1 MNNFLNAENLKG
13 RVADVSDAQ
22 LVNLYFNSELNFVQK
37 IDTIYKDS
45 VILKKKDG
53 QKILI
58 FDFKQGKY
66 RF

>member
-1 MNNFLNAENLKG
+1 MNNFLNAKNLQG
-13 RVADVSDAQ
+13 RAADVSDAQ

>member
-1 MNNFLNAENLKG
+1 MNNFLNAKNLQG

>member
-1 MNNFLNAENLKG
+1 
-13 RVADVSDAQ
+13 VADVSDAQ

>member
-1 MNNFLNAENLKG
+1 M
-13 RVADVSDAQ
+13 ADVSDAQ
-22 LVNLYFNSELNFVQK
+22 LVNLYFNSELKFVQK

>member
-1 MNNFLNAENLKG
+1 MNNFLNAKNLQG

-22 LVNLYFNSELNFVQK
+22 LVNLYFNSELKFVQK